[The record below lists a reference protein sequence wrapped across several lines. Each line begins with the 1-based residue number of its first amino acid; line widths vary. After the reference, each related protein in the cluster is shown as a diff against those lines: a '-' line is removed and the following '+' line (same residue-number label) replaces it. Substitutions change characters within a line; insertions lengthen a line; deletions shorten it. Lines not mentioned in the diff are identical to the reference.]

1 MSVIFVDHI
10 SQAHIDSSG
19 STVRLATQT
28 LGPDT
33 LTGQPTVVSSSV
45 IIFPIA
51 EIDNLLDILQNARA
65 SLNPS
70 EESQPTEETS
80 HERHQNSKA
89 ACPSDQYIQPS

>member
-10 SQAHIDSSG
+10 PQAHIDPSG

-45 IIFPIA
+45 IIFPVT
-51 EIDNLLDILQNARA
+51 EIDNLLDVLQNARA
-65 SLNPS
+65 SLNPP
-70 EESQPTEETS
+70 EESQHKEEIP
-80 HERHQNSKA
+80 HE
-89 ACPSDQYIQPS
+89 